1 MIIESKQNARFKAWK
16 KLLTKKGRKE
26 QGTFLIEGE
35 HLVEEALSSGW
46 PIVDVILSEEFQLP
60 QSWIEEYPVLTKEKN
75 VLSSSLFEELSE
87 TMAPQGIAMVLKKKQ
102 RDQIKGLLKEGQTL
116 VLIDQVQDPGNLG
129 TIIRTADAAGI
140 DGIILGKGT
149 VDPFSGKVLRST
161 QGSIFHLPIY
171 EEELEHTISQLQEEG
186 WKVFGTSLQ
195 GAQDY
200 RAVTLQKDQK
210 TALLLGNEGE
220 GVSKNLLAQ
229 VDQKIK
235 IPIWGNAES
244 LNVAIAAGIL
254 LYYFQAQKKY
264 NSIEH

>member
-26 QGTFLIEGE
+26 QGSFLIEGE

-46 PIVDVILSEEFQLP
+46 PIVDVILSEQFQLP
-60 QSWIEEYPVLTKEKN
+60 SRWLEDFPVLLKEKN
-75 VLSSSLFEELSE
+75 VLTSILFEELSE
-87 TMAPQGIAMVLKKKQ
+87 TMAPQGIAMVLRKKSMDKLE
-102 RDQIKGLLKEGQTL
+102 GLLEEAQAL
-116 VLIDQVQDPGNLG
+116 VLIDQIQDPGNLG

-171 EEELEHTISQLQEEG
+171 EEELESTISLLQKRG
-186 WKVFGTSLQ
+186 WKVYGTSLQ

-200 RAVTLQKDQK
+200 REVTFKKDQK
-210 TALLLGNEGE
+210 IALLLGNEGE
-220 GVSKNLLAQ
+220 GVANNLLAQ

-235 IPIWGNAES
+235 IPIWGKAES
-244 LNVAIAAGIL
+244 LNVGIAAGIL
-254 LYYFQAQKKY
+254 LYYFQAQKKL
-264 NSIEH
+264 